1 MGGTFAAG
9 SRSSVARLTQKRN
22 RTCDELVVDKI
33 RGRAILPSSL
43 SPITDRDRDGPQV
56 YCPPDTL
63 VGRRVNI
70 LARAEFPW
78 SAEGRA
84 LQAPSDMQQR
94 ATGQGK
100 ASSLEMQGFCFLGL
114 LPTERHA
121 AAGGLDLRVG
131 NPSQPQPQTP
141 AKYRT
146 AVPPLPFRGGGRY
159 GTAAR

>member
-70 LARAEFPW
+70 LARAGIPMVGGRSRTPSSFGHA
-78 SAEGRA
+78 AEGHRA
-84 LQAPSDMQQR
+84 
-94 ATGQGK
+94 G
-100 ASSLEMQGFCFLGL
+100 
-114 LPTERHA
+114 
-121 AAGGLDLRVG
+121 
-131 NPSQPQPQTP
+131 
-141 AKYRT
+141 
-146 AVPPLPFRGGGRY
+146 
-159 GTAAR
+159 